1 LVLKKMTMS
10 MLTRQACY
18 CGDIGINS
26 LRRLGPGY
34 KFLVAAM
41 QIADWLNALGLG
53 RYAGTFAENGVDE
66 LSILRHLTDQDLAKL
81 GVLLGHRRKM
91 LAAIAELS
99 RATPTAPES
108 TANQPKPRD
117 TAERR
122 QLTVMFC
129 DLIGSTELSTR
140 LDPEELRAIIGA
152 YHRCCTQLVDRNGGF
167 VAKYM
172 GDGVLAYFGYPVAHE
187 DDAERAIR
195 AGLALVQA
203 VPKIATDTG
212 TPLQLRIGIATGL
225 VVVGDLIGAGA
236 AQEQAVVG
244 ETPNLAAR
252 LQSVAAPNSIVIGP
266 TTRGILGNLFEYQG
280 LGRIEV
286 KGFAAPVQ
294 AYQVLRPSS
303 VESRFEALRTTATPL
318 VGRHEEIELLMR
330 RWQQAKEGDGSVVLI
345 SGEPGIG
352 KSRIAQA
359 VQDRLSTEE
368 HTRLRYFCSPHHQD
382 SALYPIT
389 VQLERAA
396 GFRRDDGNEQRLTKL
411 ETVLAQATSDL
422 EEAVPLLADLLSIA
436 TVHRYPV
443 PSLSP
448 QKRKE
453 RILKTFLA
461 QVEGLAA
468 RGPVIMVFED
478 AHWIDPTSH
487 EALDLIIDR
496 VPALRILVIVTFRPE
511 FIPPWVGREQVTLL
525 SLNRLPPRQR
535 ADMIT
540 GVIDGKTLPKEIAD
554 QIIDRTDGIPLF
566 IEELTKAVI
575 ESGVVAD
582 AGDHYRVTGPVT
594 PLAIPTSLHA
604 SLLARL
610 DRLAP
615 VREVAQIA
623 AALGRQFSHELI
635 SAVSGMPQQEL
646 GNALDQLV
654 SSELIF
660 RRGMSSDAEYTF
672 KHALVQ
678 DAAYSTLLKSRR
690 RQIHTKIGMTLEQ
703 KFPDIVTNQP
713 ALLAQH
719 CTEAGLIE
727 KAVGYWLKA
736 GQQSVARS
744 VMTEAVAQLQKGL
757 ELLANLP
764 EGIERQKWE
773 LELTIAFGSALSASK
788 GYAASEAGETLA
800 KAQALAGQ
808 LGRLDYLIPL
818 LAGMHTHHIV
828 RAEHEQALQVA
839 KQMEKIAQDHDDIAL
854 SLVAYSHHGFSRFY
868 LGEFIAARALFEQSA
883 RSSDPAQRAFF
894 EGITAEDPHAIT
906 LAYLAWTLTYM
917 GFIDQARSCLNGPLS
932 EARQRKHVYALVH
945 MLNFASRI
953 SRLIGTSSYVNMDYP
968 AVLIGVD
975 QLNLDP
981 CNSNA
986 PGVMGDPKATLE
998 ALALSDEHGF
1008 AYYSANAMVDWG
1020 DWLTSFG
1027 KTHEAFAL
1035 LTRALSII
1043 RAAESIHSLPW
1054 ALFSLAQAHAKLQRP
1069 IDGLNCLAE
1078 AEQIIQG
1085 GGQRR
1090 DEAELYRVRGDLLKA
1105 ISEETAAE
1113 QNYKLALTVANR
1125 QSAKVLELRAAI
1137 GLARLWR
1144 AQGKL
1149 SEARD
1154 LLAPVYHW
1162 FTEGLNTQ
1170 VLQDA
1175 KALLKSLE
1183 GKPSE
1188 DLLSVDS
1195 KSTSS
1200 CN

>member
-1 LVLKKMTMS
+1 
-10 MLTRQACY
+10 MLPRKACY

-41 QIADWLNALGLG
+41 QIADWLSALGLG

-66 LSILRHLTDQDLAKL
+66 LPILRHLTDQDLEQL

-99 RATPTAPES
+99 RANPTAPES
-108 TANQPKPRD
+108 TANQPKSPD

-140 LDPEELRAIIGA
+140 LDPEELRAIIRA
-152 YHRCCTQLVDRNGGF
+152 YHRCCTELVDRNGGF

-266 TTRGILGNLFEYQG
+266 TTRSILGNLFEYQD

-286 KGFAAPVQ
+286 KGFAAPVR

-352 KSRIAQA
+352 KSRIARA

-382 SALYPIT
+382 TALYPIT
-389 VQLERAA
+389 VQLERTA

-411 ETVLAQATSDL
+411 EAALAQATSNLD
-422 EEAVPLLADLLSIA
+422 EAVPLLADLLSIA
-436 TVHRYPV
+436 TGHRYPV

-453 RILKTFLA
+453 RLLQTFLA

-468 RGPVIMVFED
+468 REPVLMIFED
-478 AHWIDPTSH
+478 AQWSDPTSR

-496 VPALRILVIVTFRPE
+496 VSALQVLVIVTFRPE
-511 FIPPWVGREQVTLL
+511 FTPPWIGRPQVTLL

-540 GVIDGKTLPKEIAD
+540 GVIGGKTLPKEITD
-554 QIIDRTDGIPLF
+554 QIIDRTDGNPLF

-575 ESGVVAD
+575 ESGVVVD
-582 AGDHYRVTGPVT
+582 AGDHFRATGRVI

-604 SLLARL
+604 SLLSRL

-635 SAVSGMPQQEL
+635 SAVSGMPQREL
-646 GNALDQLV
+646 DNALDQLV
-654 SSELIF
+654 SSELVF
-660 RRGMSSDAEYTF
+660 RRGISPDAEYTF

-690 RQIHTKIGMTLEQ
+690 QQIHATIGTTVEE

-713 ALLAQH
+713 ELLAQH
-719 CTEAGLIE
+719 FTEAGLIE

-736 GQQSVARS
+736 GKQSVARS
-744 VMTEAVAQLQKGL
+744 VMTEALAQLQKGL
-757 ELLANLP
+757 DLLISLP
-764 EGIERQKWE
+764 EGTERQKWE
-773 LELTIAFGSALSASK
+773 LELTTAFGSALTACR
-788 GYAASEAGETLA
+788 GYAASEVGETFA
-800 KAQALAGQ
+800 KAQTLAGR
-808 LGRLDYLIPL
+808 LGRPDYRIPL
-818 LAGMHTHHIV
+818 LVGMHGHHIV

-839 KQMEKIAQDHDDIAL
+839 KQMEKIAEGYDDVAL
-854 SLVAYSHHGFSRFY
+854 SLVTHSYHGQSRFY
-868 LGEFIAARALFEQSA
+868 LGEFVTARALFKQCA
-883 RSSDPAQRAFF
+883 GLSDPAQRAFI

-917 GFIDQARSCLNGPLS
+917 GFIDQARACLNGPVL
-932 EARQRKHVYALVH
+932 EARRRKHAYALVH
-945 MLNFASRI
+945 MLNYASRI
-953 SRLIGTSSYVNMDYP
+953 SRLIGTSCYTDMDSR
-968 AVLIGVD
+968 AVQIDVD
-975 QLNLDP
+975 QLQLDR
-981 CNSNA
+981 SNA
-986 PGVMGDPKATLE
+986 NAHGVMGDPKATLE

-1020 DWLTSFG
+1020 DWLISFG
-1027 KTHEAFAL
+1027 KAHEGFAL

-1043 RAAESIHSLPW
+1043 RAAGSTHSLPW
-1054 ALFSLAQAHAKLQRP
+1054 VLFSLAQAHAKLQRP
-1069 IDGLNCLAE
+1069 IDGLSCLTE
-1078 AEQIIQG
+1078 AEQIIQR

-1090 DEAELYRVRGDLLKA
+1090 DEAELYRLRGDLLHA
-1105 ISEETAAE
+1105 IGDESAAE
-1113 QNYKLALTVANR
+1113 QNYKLALSVANR
-1125 QSAKVLELRAAI
+1125 QSAKIVELRTAT

-1144 AQGKL
+1144 EQGKL
-1149 SEARD
+1149 TEARD
-1154 LLAPVYHW
+1154 LLAPLYQW
-1162 FTEGLNTQ
+1162 FTEGSNTR
-1170 VLQDA
+1170 VLQEG
-1175 KALLKSLE
+1175 KALLESLE
-1183 GKPSE
+1183 PKSPK
-1188 DLLSVDS
+1188 DLVNIDS
-1195 KSTSS
+1195 KSISS

>member
-1 LVLKKMTMS
+1 MQQIGNWLKKLGMS
-10 MLTRQACY
+10 
-18 CGDIGINS
+18 
-26 LRRLGPGY
+26 
-34 KFLVAAM
+34 V
-41 QIADWLNALGLG
+41 
-53 RYAGTFAENGVDE
+53 YAKRFAENGIDFSV
-66 LSILRHLTDQDLAKL
+66 LRLLTDQDLKDI

-99 RATPTAPES
+99 RATSLAPES
-108 TANQPKPRD
+108 RANRRKPPD

-129 DLIGSTELSTR
+129 DLVGSTELSTR
-140 LDPEELRAIIGA
+140 LDPEDLRAIIGA
-152 YHRCCTQLVDRNGGF
+152 YHRCCTERVDGNGGF

-172 GDGVLAYFGYPVAHE
+172 GDGVLAYFGYPIAHE

-195 AGLALVQA
+195 AGLALVHA

-252 LQSVAAPNSIVIGP
+252 LQSVATPNSIVIGP
-266 TTRGILGNLFEYQG
+266 TTRRILGNLFEYQD

-286 KGFAAPVQ
+286 KGFGAPVQ
-294 AYQVLRPSS
+294 VYQVLRPSS

-330 RWQQAKEGDGSVVLI
+330 RWHQTKEGDGSVVLI

-352 KSRIAQA
+352 KSRIARA
-359 VQDRLSTEE
+359 VQDRLSTEK

-382 SALYPIT
+382 SAFHPIT
-389 VQLERAA
+389 TQLERAA
-396 GFRRDDGNEQRLTKL
+396 GFRRDDSNEQRLTKL

-422 EEAVPLLADLLSIA
+422 DEAIPLLAELLSIA
-436 TVHRYPV
+436 TGNRYPL
-443 PSLSP
+443 PILSP

-453 RILKTFLA
+453 RLLKTFLA
-461 QVEGLAA
+461 QVEGLAI
-468 RGPVIMVFED
+468 REPVLMIFED
-478 AHWIDPTSH
+478 AHWMDPTSRA
-487 EALDLIIDR
+487 ALDLIVDR
-496 VPALRILVIVTFRPE
+496 VPALRILVIVTFRPD
-511 FIPPWVGREQVTLL
+511 FAPPWVDRPQVTLL
-525 SLNRLPPRQR
+525 SLNRLLPQQR
-535 ADMIT
+535 VDMIT
-540 GVIDGKTLPKEIAD
+540 GVIGGRTLPKEITN
-554 QIIDRTDGIPLF
+554 QISERTDGIPLF
-566 IEELTKAVI
+566 IEELTKAVV
-575 ESGVVAD
+575 ESGVVTE
-582 AGDHYRVTGPVT
+582 AGECYALTGPLA

-623 AALGRQFSHELI
+623 ASLGRQFSHELI
-635 SAVSGMPQQEL
+635 SAVSGMPQKEL
-646 GNALDQLV
+646 GSALDQLV

-660 RRGMSSDAEYTF
+660 RRGISPDADYVF

-678 DAAYSTLLKSRR
+678 DAAYGTLLKSRR
-690 RQIHTKIGMTLEQ
+690 QQIHAKIHATLEE

-719 CTEAGLIE
+719 CAAAGLIE

-757 ELLANLP
+757 ELLASLP
-764 EGIERQKWE
+764 EGTERQKWE
-773 LELTIAFGSALSASK
+773 LELTIAFGSALTASR
-788 GYAASEAGETLA
+788 GYAPSEVGDTFG
-800 KAQALAGQ
+800 KAQTLAGQ
-808 LGRLDYLIPL
+808 LERPDYLIPL

-828 RAEHEQALQVA
+828 RAEHNQALHVA
-839 KQMEKIAQDHDDIAL
+839 KRMEQIAKDRSDSAL
-854 SLVAYSHHGFSRFY
+854 SLVAHSHHGYSRFY
-868 LGEFIAARALFEQSA
+868 LGEFVAARTLFEQCA
-883 RSSDPAQRAFF
+883 GLSDSAQRGFF
-894 EGITAEDPHAIT
+894 EGVTSEDPHAIT

-917 GFIDQARSCLNGPLS
+917 GFIDQARSWLDGPLS
-932 EARQRKHVYALVH
+932 EARQRKHAYALVVA
-945 MLNFASRI
+945 LNYASRI
-953 SRLIGTSSYVNMDYP
+953 SRLIGTSSY
-968 AVLIGVD
+968 AGVD
-975 QLNLDP
+975 SSAVQVDADQLQLAR
-981 CNSNA
+981 SNPNTLGA
-986 PGVMGDPKATLE
+986 MGDPKATLE
-998 ALALSDEHGF
+998 ELALSDEHGF

-1027 KTHEAFAL
+1027 KAHESFAL

-1043 RAAESIHSLPW
+1043 RAAGSTHSLPW

-1069 IDGLNCLAE
+1069 IEGLTCLAE
-1078 AEQIIQG
+1078 AEQIIQS

-1090 DEAELYRVRGDLLKA
+1090 DEAELYRLRGDLLRA
-1105 ISEETAAE
+1105 TGDETAAE

-1125 QSAKVLELRAAI
+1125 QSAKVLELRAAT
-1137 GLARLWR
+1137 GLALLWR
-1144 AQGKL
+1144 EQGNL

-1162 FTEGLNTQ
+1162 FTEGLNTR
-1170 VLQDA
+1170 VLRDA
-1175 KALLKSLE
+1175 KALLESLNRRMT
-1183 GKPSE
+1183 G
-1188 DLLSVDS
+1188 
-1195 KSTSS
+1195 
-1200 CN
+1200 

>member
-1 LVLKKMTMS
+1 M
-10 MLTRQACY
+10 Q
-18 CGDIGINS
+18 
-26 LRRLGPGY
+26 
-34 KFLVAAM
+34 

-53 RYAGTFAENGVDE
+53 RYAETFAENGVDE
-66 LSILRHLTDQDLAKL
+66 LSILRHLTDQDLEKL
-81 GVLLGHRRKM
+81 GVLLGHRRKV

-99 RATPTAPES
+99 GATPTAPES
-108 TANQPKPRD
+108 TVNQPKPPD

-129 DLIGSTELSTR
+129 DLVGSTELSTR
-140 LDPEELRAIIGA
+140 LDPEDLRAIIRA
-152 YHRCCTQLVDRNGGF
+152 YHQCCTELVDRNGGF

-203 VPKIATDTG
+203 VPKIATDVG
-212 TPLQLRIGIATGL
+212 SPLQLRIGIATGL
-225 VVVGDLIGAGA
+225 VVVGDLIGTGA

-252 LQSVAAPNSIVIGP
+252 LQSVATPNSIVIGP
-266 TTRGILGNLFEYQG
+266 TTRRILGNLFEYQD

-294 AYQVLRPSS
+294 AYHVLRPSS

-318 VGRHEEIELLMR
+318 VGRHEEIELVMR
-330 RWQQAKEGDGSVVLI
+330 RWHQAKEGDGSVVLI
-345 SGEPGIG
+345 TGEPGIG

-368 HTRLRYFCSPHHQD
+368 HTRLGYFCSPHHQD

-389 VQLERAA
+389 IQLERAA
-396 GFRRDDGNEQRLTKL
+396 GFRRDDSNEERLTKL
-411 ETVLAQATSDL
+411 ETVLARATSDL
-422 EEAVPLLADLLSIA
+422 DEAVPLLAELLSIA
-436 TVHRYPV
+436 TGNRYPV
-443 PSLSP
+443 HSLSP

-468 RGPVIMVFED
+468 REPVLIIFED
-478 AHWIDPTSH
+478 AHWIDPTSR

-496 VPALRILVIVTFRPE
+496 VSALQILVIVTFRPE
-511 FIPPWVGREQVTLL
+511 FTPPWVGRPQVTLL
-525 SLNRLPPRQR
+525 SLNRLPPQHR

-540 GVIDGKTLPKEIAD
+540 GVIGGRTLPKEITN
-554 QIIDRTDGIPLF
+554 QISERTDGIPLF
-566 IEELTKAVI
+566 IEELTKAVV
-575 ESGVVAD
+575 ESGVVAE
-582 AGDHYRVTGPVT
+582 AGDCYALTGPLA

-623 AALGRQFSHELI
+623 AALGRQFSHELVG
-635 SAVSGMPQQEL
+635 AVCGMPQQEL
-646 GNALDQLV
+646 ANALDQLV

-660 RRGMSSDAEYTF
+660 RRGIPPDAEYTF

-690 RQIHTKIGMTLEQ
+690 QQIHAKIGAILEE

-719 CTEAGLIE
+719 CMEAGLIE

-757 ELLANLP
+757 ELLVNLP
-764 EGIERQKWE
+764 EGIGRQKWE
-773 LELTIAFGSALSASK
+773 LELRTAFGSALNASR
-788 GYAASEAGETLA
+788 GHAASEVGDNFA
-800 KAQALAGQ
+800 KAQTLAGQ

-818 LAGMHTHHIV
+818 LVGLHTHHIV
-828 RAEHEQALQVA
+828 RAEHEQALQIA
-839 KQMEKIAQDHDDIAL
+839 KQMEAIADDDMAL
-854 SLVAYSHHGFSRFY
+854 SLVAESYHGQSRFY
-868 LGEFIAARALFEQSA
+868 LGEFVTARALFERWA
-883 RSSDPAQRAFF
+883 GLSDPAQRAFF
-894 EGITAEDPHAIT
+894 EGITAEDPYAIT

-917 GFIDQARSCLNGPLS
+917 GFIDQARSYLNGPLA
-932 EARQRKHVYALVH
+932 EARQRKHVYALVQ
-945 MLNFASRI
+945 MLNYASRI
-953 SRLIGTSSYVNMDYP
+953 SRLIGTSSYADMDP
-968 AVLIGVD
+968 LAVQIDTDRL
-975 QLNLDP
+975 QLGR
-981 CNSNA
+981 SNPNA
-986 PGVMGDPKATLE
+986 LGVMGDPKATLE

-1008 AYYSANAMVDWG
+1008 TYYSANAMVDWG

-1027 KTHEAFAL
+1027 KADESFAL

-1043 RAAESIHSLPW
+1043 RAAGSTHSLPW
-1054 ALFSLAQAHAKLQRP
+1054 ALFSLAQAQKLQRP
-1069 IDGLNCLAE
+1069 IDGLSCLAE
-1078 AEQIIQG
+1078 AEQIIQR

-1090 DEAELYRVRGDLLKA
+1090 DEAELYRLRGDLLSA
-1105 ISEETAAE
+1105 IGDETAAE
-1113 QNYKLALTVANR
+1113 KNYKLALSVANR
-1125 QSAKVLELRAAI
+1125 QSAKVLELRAGT
-1137 GLARLWR
+1137 GLAHLWR
-1144 AQGKL
+1144 EQGKL
-1149 SEARD
+1149 CEARD
-1154 LLAPVYHW
+1154 VLAPLYHW
-1162 FTEGLNTQ
+1162 FTEGLNTR

-1183 GKPSE
+1183 RKSSE
-1188 DLLSVDS
+1188 
-1195 KSTSS
+1195 TW
-1200 CN
+1200 

>member
-1 LVLKKMTMS
+1 
-10 MLTRQACY
+10 
-18 CGDIGINS
+18 
-26 LRRLGPGY
+26 
-34 KFLVAAM
+34 M

-53 RYAGTFAENGVDE
+53 RYAGTLAENGVDE
-66 LSILRHLTDQDLAKL
+66 LSILRHLTDQDLEKL

-108 TANQPKPRD
+108 TANQPKPPH

-129 DLIGSTELSTR
+129 DLIGSTELSIR

-152 YHRCCTQLVDRNGGF
+152 YHHCCTELVDRNGGF

-203 VPKIATDTG
+203 VPKIATDSG

-236 AQEQAVVG
+236 AQEQGVVG

-266 TTRGILGNLFEYQG
+266 TTRGILGNLFEYED

-294 AYQVLRPSS
+294 VYQVLRPSS

-318 VGRHEEIELLMR
+318 VGRDEEIELLMR
-330 RWQQAKEGDGSVVLI
+330 RWHQAKEGDGSVVLI

-368 HTRLRYFCSPHHQD
+368 YTRLRYFCSPHHQD

-411 ETVLAQATSDL
+411 EAALAQATSDL
-422 EEAVPLLADLLSIA
+422 DEAVPLLADLLSIA
-436 TVHRYPV
+436 TDHRYPV
-443 PSLSP
+443 LSLSP

-453 RILKTFLA
+453 RLLRTFLA

-468 RGPVIMVFED
+468 RAPVLMIFED
-478 AHWIDPTSH
+478 AHWIDPTSR

-496 VPALRILVIVTFRPE
+496 VSALQILVIVTFRSE
-511 FIPPWVGREQVTLL
+511 FTPPWIGRPQVTLL

-540 GVIDGKTLPKEIAD
+540 GVIGGRTLPKEITD
-554 QIIDRTDGIPLF
+554 QIIDRTDGNPLF

-582 AGDHYRVTGPVT
+582 AGDHYRATGRVI

-654 SSELIF
+654 SSELVF
-660 RRGMSSDAEYTF
+660 RRGISPDAEYTF

-678 DAAYSTLLKSRR
+678 DAAYSTLLKGRR
-690 RQIHTKIGMTLEQ
+690 RQIHAKIGMILEQ
-703 KFPDIVTNQP
+703 RFPDIVTNQP

-719 CTEAGLIE
+719 FTEAGLIE
-727 KAVGYWLKA
+727 MAAGYWLKA

-757 ELLANLP
+757 EQLANLP
-764 EGIERQKWE
+764 EGTERQKLE
-773 LELTIAFGSALSASK
+773 LELTIAFGSALSASR
-788 GYAASEAGETLA
+788 GYVASEVGETLA
-800 KAQALAGQ
+800 KAQTLATQ
-808 LGRLDYLIPL
+808 LDRPDYLIPL
-818 LAGMHTHHIV
+818 LAGMHAHHII
-828 RAEHEQALQVA
+828 RAEHDQALRVA
-839 KQMEKIAQDHDDIAL
+839 KQMEQIAEGRDDVAL
-854 SLVAYSHHGFSRFY
+854 SLVAYSHQGFSRFY
-868 LGEFIAARALFEQSA
+868 LGEFVAARGFFERCAAL
-883 RSSDPAQRAFF
+883 SDSAQRAFF
-894 EGITAEDPHAIT
+894 EGITAEDPYATT
-906 LAYLAWTLTYM
+906 LAFLAWTLTYM
-917 GFIDQARSCLNGPLS
+917 GFIDQARACLSGPLS
-932 EARQRKHVYALVH
+932 EARQRKHAYALVQ
-945 MLNFASRI
+945 MLNYASRI
-953 SRLIGTSSYVNMDYP
+953 GRLIGTSSYADMDSP
-968 AVLIGVD
+968 AVPIDAD
-975 QLNLDP
+975 QLQLDRSHP
-981 CNSNA
+981 NA
-986 PGVMGDPKATLE
+986 LGVMGDPRATLE
-998 ALALSDEHGF
+998 ALTLSDEHGF

-1027 KTHEAFAL
+1027 KANEGFAL

-1043 RAAESIHSLPW
+1043 RAAGSTHSLPW

-1069 IDGLNCLAE
+1069 IDGLSCLTE
-1078 AEQIIQG
+1078 AEQIIQRR
-1085 GGQRR
+1085 GQRR
-1090 DEAELYRVRGDLLKA
+1090 DEAELYRLRGDLLKA
-1105 ISEETAAE
+1105 IGDETAAE
-1113 QNYKLALTVANR
+1113 QNYKLALRVANR
-1125 QSAKVLELRAAI
+1125 QSAKVLELRAAT

-1144 AQGKL
+1144 EQGKL

-1154 LLAPVYHW
+1154 LLAPLHHW
-1162 FTEGLNTQ
+1162 FTEGLNTR

-1183 GKPSE
+1183 RKPSE
-1188 DLLSVDS
+1188 DLVSIDD